1 MTFTLPKFGHLE
13 DREAIIRENLRRA
26 DIGIPE
32 DVVEQVLAEKDD
44 EGKAPVFEACDGAC
58 AGRLLPGAVQTAIR
72 EPSEG
77 CPLRAEA

>member
-13 DREAIIRENLRRA
+13 GQGGYYTGELKTA

-44 EGKAPVFEACDGAC
+44 EGRLRSLKPAMGPAPEGFF
-58 AGRLLPGAVQTAIR
+58 PGAVQMAIR

-77 CPLRAEA
+77 CSLWAEA